1 MLRGHN
7 DARREELDR
16 RRQELDERLIAAP
29 PDERNEILKE
39 IDEIARQ
46 LRELDLD
53 DRIRSSMEG
62 GSEG

>member
-1 MLRGHN
+1 MTMGHD
-7 DARREELDR
+7 DAGREELNR
-16 RRQELDERLIAAP
+16 RRQELNQRLLAAP
-29 PDERNEILKE
+29 PDERNEILEE